1 VSPSIALPPIRHP
14 VEPPITRGTLY
25 EVFGPRALRWGLFYA
40 NERALRFELS
50 TSGGHLGQFEGAW
63 DRGREILDF
72 VFRDMERVAVVL
84 SWVVE
89 RPSPLG
95 HLAVF
100 RALRE
105 CGLRVER
112 PYDVWMETSEEDW
125 GDAERVFVAFRAGR
139 DSIRPLLWGAL
150 AADLGIRPRLLCEVY
165 LADVERGILAHPYDD
180 RGMDVIGPNRPLLR
194 DLYTRFTA
202 YLLDYDRPRMDADFA
217 EG

>member
-1 VSPSIALPPIRHP
+1 M
-14 VEPPITRGTLY
+14 EPPITRDSLY

-50 TSGGHLGQFEGAW
+50 TSGGHLEQFEGAW
-63 DRGREILDF
+63 DRGREILDV
-72 VFRDMERVAVVL
+72 VFRETDRVAVVL
-84 SWVVE
+84 SWIVE
-89 RPSPLG
+89 RRAPLG

-112 PYDVWMETSEEDW
+112 PYDAWTETSEEDW

-139 DSIRPLLWGAL
+139 DVIRPLLWGAL

-165 LADVERGILAHPYDD
+165 LADVERGVLAHPYDD

-194 DLYTRFTA
+194 DLHTRFTA
-202 YLLDYDRPRMDADFA
+202 YLLDHDRPRMDADFG